1 MNPFETDY
9 LGKLKALAKEA
20 FTLKKYKAMK
30 PFFAVVTALSLVP
43 VIAASFFLLAALAIY
58 SFLFK
63 IIKSPIEYLH
73 SIAKKE
79 GEEVKHGTQA
89 VIYLVSW
96 PLIFFLYAFSALLV
110 VVINIG
116 YAILSILA
124 YIATLGGFKYHVFI
138 NEAEDISIDTHG
150 YKYGKSATINFFL
163 TLALLFIVPVVHSLV
178 LIIYL
183 VAISSKGFSA
193 FALSFYPTYVYA
205 CAAYAI
211 IYSLLVFSRGPKEKV
226 EKPKKEK
233 PKANPAPEAPVAYQ
247 VPNEQYANAAYQ
259 QPYQPQ
265 AYGAPE
271 GYQPQMQ
278 QMPYAGDAQQQ
289 IPYAGDAQQQ
299 MPYAQ
304 NPQQQ
309 Q

>member
-30 PFFAVVTALSLVP
+30 PFFAIVTALSLVP
-43 VIAASFFLLAALAIY
+43 VIAASFFLLAVLSVYA
-58 SFLFK
+58 FLFK
-63 IIKSPIEYLH
+63 VIKSPIEYLH

-79 GEEVKHGTQA
+79 GEEVKHGTQI
-89 VIYLVSW
+89 VIYLISW
-96 PLIFFLYAFSALLV
+96 PLIFFLYAFSALLLV
-110 VVINIG
+110 AITAG

-150 YKYGKSATINFFL
+150 YKYGKSATINFIL
-163 TLALLFIVPVVHSLV
+163 TLSLLFFVPVVHSLV
-178 LIIYL
+178 LIVYL
-183 VAISSKGFSA
+183 IALSSQGMAA
-193 FALSFYPTYVYA
+193 FAVSFYPTYTYA
-205 CAAYAI
+205 CAIYAI
-211 IYSLLVFSRGPKEKV
+211 IYSLLVFSRGPKESV

-233 PKANPAPEAPVAYQ
+233 SKPEAPVAYPAQ
-247 VPNEQYANAAYQ
+247 TEPYAGAYQPAYQ
-259 QPYQPQ
+259 QPTQ
-265 AYGAPE
+265 AYQAPE
-271 GYQPQMQ
+271 GYQQPQMP
-278 QMPYAGDAQQQ
+278 PYSAEAQQPQ
-289 IPYAGDAQQQ
+289 QAPNYAGDAQQQ